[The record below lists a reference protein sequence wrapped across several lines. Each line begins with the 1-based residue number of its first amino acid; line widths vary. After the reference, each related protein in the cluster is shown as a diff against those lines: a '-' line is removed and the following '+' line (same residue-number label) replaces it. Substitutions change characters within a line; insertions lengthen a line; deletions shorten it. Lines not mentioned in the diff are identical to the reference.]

1 MKQDANKMTTTP
13 TSAKEDPARAAWVLA
28 RRELMLFGVLA
39 VIALG
44 FSLLH

>member
-1 MKQDANKMTTTP
+1 MQEATIMTTNP
-13 TSAKEDPARAAWVLA
+13 TSAKEDPARAAWLLA

-39 VIALG
+39 LVAIG